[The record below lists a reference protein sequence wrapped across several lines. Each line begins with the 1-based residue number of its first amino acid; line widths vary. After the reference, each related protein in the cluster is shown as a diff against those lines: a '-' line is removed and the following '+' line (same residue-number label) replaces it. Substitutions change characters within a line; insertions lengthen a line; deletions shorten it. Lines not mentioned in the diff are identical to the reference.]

1 MIRKLTAALAVA
13 GAVLLG
19 LAAPASAEVQV
30 SPFCQNG
37 AGYQTRVDI
46 ANVVATNG
54 VAVGTVELCRQG
66 SLYFAFA
73 LFDQPMTASQYAQVY
88 LNRYDRGEPVGRVD
102 CDSPGG
108 NKHIKPG
115 ERRCWTPNLNGA
127 ASRYTFIASV
137 LQYSSHTGDLLSGGV
152 TDETR

>member
-1 MIRKLTAALAVA
+1 MIRKVTAALAVA

-19 LAAPASAEVQV
+19 LATPASAEVQV
-30 SPFCQNG
+30 NPFCQNG
-37 AGYQTRVDI
+37 SGYQTRVDI
-46 ANVVATNG
+46 SDIVATNG
-54 VAVGTVELCRQG
+54 VSVGTVELCRAG

-73 LFDQPMTASQYAQVY
+73 LFDKPMTASQYAQVW
-88 LNRYDRGEPVGRVD
+88 LHRYDRGELVGAVN

-127 ASRYTFIASV
+127 ASRYTFMASA

-152 TDETR
+152 TDERR